1 MVTSYFGQVN
11 KAIVIEVNSEDRK
24 VKIRIPDFHG
34 PHSTDGMPPESIR
47 RWVPDDRLP
56 WAEVMYPV
64 GAYAADPKL
73 LTLGEVVYVIFTD
86 TQYKSPLIIGTSGH
100 FI

>member
-1 MVTSYFGQVN
+1 MVVSYFGQIN
-11 KAIVIEVNSEDRK
+11 KAIVIEVKPEDGK

-34 PHSTDGMPPESIR
+34 PHSTDGMPPEAIR
-47 RWVPDDRLP
+47 RWVSDDKLP

-64 GAYAADPKL
+64 GTPLAEPNL
-73 LTLGEVVYVIFTD
+73 LTIGEVVYIIFTD
-86 TQYKSPLIIGTSGH
+86 TQYKRPLVIGTSGQ